1 MASAIGAS
9 ALLHLALI
17 ASLAPAPA
25 IPGAAPLTAR
35 LRTIAAEA
43 PPAPAD
49 ETAGLALAQAAAP
62 TSERPGADPRPGIE
76 LPMPP
81 RYFRSSELDE
91 RAIPIDK
98 PLLLYP
104 EAAWQNRLPG
114 LVMVRV
120 FISERGTVDSAEVV
134 DALPAGVFETAAL
147 DAVRKVRYRP
157 AAIAGRA
164 VKSQKLIEVKFD
176 PNETPPASEPP
187 KR

>member
-25 IPGAAPLTAR
+25 IPAAAPLTAR
-35 LRTIAAEA
+35 LRYVAGEA

-49 ETAGLALAQAAAP
+49 ETAGLALAQAPVPA
-62 TSERPGADPRPGIE
+62 SERPGADPAPGIE

-81 RYFRSSELDE
+81 RYFRSSEVDE

-104 EAAWQNRLPG
+104 ETAWRTRLPG
-114 LVMVRV
+114 LVTVRV
-120 FISERGTVDSAEVV
+120 LISERGTVDSAQVV
-134 DALPAGVFETAAL
+134 EALPAGVFEAAAL
-147 DAVRKVRYRP
+147 EAVRKVRYQP

-164 VKSQKLIEVKFD
+164 VKSQKLIEVKFEPD
-176 PNETPPASEPP
+176 EVPPANEPP
-187 KR
+187 ER

>member
-9 ALLHLALI
+9 ALLHLALL

-25 IPGAAPLTAR
+25 VPAASPLTAR
-35 LRTIAAEA
+35 LRSIAGEA

-49 ETAGLALAQAAAP
+49 ETAGLAVAQAAVPA
-62 TSERPGADPRPGIE
+62 SERPGADPATGIE

-104 EAAWQNRLPG
+104 EAAWQKGVPG
-114 LVMVRV
+114 LVTVRV
-120 FISERGTVDSAEVV
+120 FISERGTVDSAQVV
-134 DALPAGVFETAAL
+134 DALPAGVFEAAAL
-147 DAVRKVRYRP
+147 EAVRKVRYQP

-164 VKSQKLIEVKFD
+164 VKSQKLIEVKFE
-176 PNETPPASEPP
+176 PNEAQPAIEPIP
-187 KR
+187 R